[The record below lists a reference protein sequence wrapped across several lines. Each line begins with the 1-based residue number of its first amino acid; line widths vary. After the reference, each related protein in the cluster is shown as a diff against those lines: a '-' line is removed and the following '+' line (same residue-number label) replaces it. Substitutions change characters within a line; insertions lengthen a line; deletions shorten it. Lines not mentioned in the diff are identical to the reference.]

1 MKLFLF
7 LLVTFLTLSMTVRG
21 QDADW
26 GDDAADA
33 DAYIMVI
40 KVKYTLK
47 RLHTKAVT
55 LTELLMIVAM
65 MW

>member
-1 MKLFLF
+1 
-7 LLVTFLTLSMTVRG
+7 MTVRG

>member
-1 MKLFLF
+1 
-7 LLVTFLTLSMTVRG
+7 MTVRG

-40 KVKYTLK
+40 KVKYMLK

-55 LTELLMIVAM
+55 ELLMIVAI
-65 MW
+65 WSAISTDVVNLPLTEKG